1 VNVGATKPLTLGTRA
16 IKAGVGLA
24 ADTRAL
30 IIGQCG
36 VQCST
41 GVKCNQHAPTADNGI
56 ASKIITSA
64 EATSLN
70 RHVMFLKVYY
80 GVGARMGCDPDHSR
94 L

>member
-1 VNVGATKPLTLGTRA
+1 MVIEGAC
-16 IKAGVGLA
+16 
-24 ADTRAL
+24 AL